1 MALFNN
7 RDHDLIQREYDVEWL
22 GTEQVFWYNKFNPLP
37 DQVPSAPEVVNIS
50 VDHQG
55 IKYSSPTDL

>member
-7 RDHDLIQREYDVEWL
+7 RDHDLIQREQDVEWL
-22 GTEQVFWYNKFNPLP
+22 GTEQEFWFNTVNPLP
-37 DQVPSAPEVVNIS
+37 DQVLSAPEVVNIS

-55 IKYSSPTDL
+55 IKYSSPPDL